1 MVVLILIH
9 TKIFIL
15 KGEPDFP
22 SRMRNSFIVLIS
34 LLQKFFLT
42 VKKFTLNSHV

>member
-15 KGEPDFP
+15 KKGEPNFP
-22 SRMRNSFIVLIS
+22 SRMRNSFIVLIL
-34 LLQKFFLT
+34 LLQKFFWQ
-42 VKKFTLNSHV
+42 